1 MLGYFG
7 EYKVTFIKQKKKNTQ
22 IYFPWSFLQA
32 IFQSLIYAPQLNTEK
47 ILQS

>member
-7 EYKVTFIKQKKKNTQ
+7 EYKVTFIKQKKNTQ

-32 IFQSLIYAPQLNTEK
+32 IFQSLIYAPQLGTEK